1 MLSSSIYDLAVETAR
16 SSPSKKKVGALL
28 LNKNKVVTT
37 ATNLET
43 KSHPLQASFA
53 FRAGLPEKIYLHAEI
68 SALVKCKEEC
78 DTIVV
83 ARVNNQ
89 GKLRSSRPCPICQ
102 LAIKEAGIANIHYTT
117 DDGFLYEYKT

>member
-1 MLSSSIYDLAVETAR
+1 MLSPTIYDLAIETAR

-53 FRAGLPEKIYLHAEI
+53 NRVGLPDKIYLHAEI
-68 SALVKCKEEC
+68 SALIRCREEC

-89 GKLRSSRPCPICQ
+89 NKIRNSKPCPICS
-102 LAIKEAGIANIHYTT
+102 LALKEAGITNIHYTT
-117 DDGFLYEYKT
+117 DNGFLYEYKT